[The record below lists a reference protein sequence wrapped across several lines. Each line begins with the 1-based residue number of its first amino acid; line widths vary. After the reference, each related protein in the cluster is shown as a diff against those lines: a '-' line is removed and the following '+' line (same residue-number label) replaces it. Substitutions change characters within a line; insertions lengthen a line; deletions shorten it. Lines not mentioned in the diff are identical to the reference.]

1 MAQKATGKLTHTVA
15 LRVVQTIA
23 PRVDYPLN
31 IMDERGIIIA
41 SSDPKRLGNP
51 HPDALRALSENRT
64 IVTAQ
69 ADPVSGQ
76 LPGVNVPLYAD
87 GVVQGV
93 VGVTGAPQ
101 EVASLA
107 QLISLTVQLLLT
119 QHEEHVRSTVRAT
132 QISDMLSGLVSG
144 SASDEALAEQLEQLG
159 LSAPWSLSLLLDED
173 GPEQYEAA
181 LTINNARW
189 VLSSGPIEDPASA
202 RAILGPPRTQ
212 PSDLLV
218 DAENLRTLGAVP
230 ALVPAAGLRELW
242 NEDMALS
249 AARAPEAYCRS
260 LARRTAQISA
270 EHAFTLLALAA
281 SSTQSEAIARLTV
294 HRNTLIQRMD
304 RIKQVTG
311 SDPRVPG
318 ELMALLSSIYARV
331 RLGEMHI
338 FQYSKQLKYGLRPIG
353 LVEESP

>member
-1 MAQKATGKLTHTVA
+1 MAQMATGKLTHAVA

-23 PRVDYPLN
+23 PRIDHPLN

-51 HPDALRALSENRT
+51 HPDALRALAENRT
-64 IVTAQ
+64 VFTAQ
-69 ADPVSGQ
+69 ADRVSGQ

-87 GVVQGV
+87 GIVQGV

-119 QHEEHVRSTVRAT
+119 QQEEHVRSTVRAT

-144 SASDEALAEQLEQLG
+144 SATGESLAGQLEQLG
-159 LSAPWSLSLLLDED
+159 VTAPWSLSLLLDED
-173 GPEQYEAA
+173 GPEPYEAT

-189 VLSSGPIEDPASA
+189 VLSSGPIEAPVSA

-242 NEDMALS
+242 NEEMALS

-260 LARRTAQISA
+260 LARRTAQIS
-270 EHAFTLLALAA
+270 EDHGLTLLALAA
-281 SSTQSEAIARLTV
+281 SSTQAEAIARLTV

-318 ELMALLSSIYARV
+318 ELLALLNSIYARV

-338 FQYSKQLKYGLRPIG
+338 F
-353 LVEESP
+353 

>member
-1 MAQKATGKLTHTVA
+1 MVGRLPIMAQKETGKLTHAVA
-15 LRVVQTIA
+15 LRVVHTIA
-23 PRVDYPLN
+23 PRIDHPLN

-51 HPDALRALSENRT
+51 HPDALRALEENRT
-64 IVTAQ
+64 VFTAQ

-76 LPGVNVPLYAD
+76 QPGVNVPLYA
-87 GVVQGV
+87 GGIVQGV
-93 VGVTGAPQ
+93 VGVTGTPQ

-119 QHEEHVRSTVRAT
+119 QQEEHVRSTVRAT

-144 SASDEALAEQLEQLG
+144 SATDKALAGQLKQLG
-159 LSAPWSLSLLLDED
+159 FTAPWSLSLLLDED
-173 GPEQYEAA
+173 DPEPHEAA
-181 LTINNARW
+181 LKINSARW
-189 VLSSGPIEDPASA
+189 VLSSGPIEVPAAA
-202 RAILGPPRTQ
+202 RAILGLPRTQ
-212 PSDLLV
+212 PGDLLV

-249 AARAPEAYCRS
+249 AARAPESHCRS
-260 LARRTAQISA
+260 LARRTAQIS
-270 EHAFTLLALAA
+270 EDHALTLLALAA
-281 SSTQSEAIARLTV
+281 SATQTEAIARLTV

-318 ELMALLSSIYARV
+318 ELLALLNSIYARA

-338 FQYSKQLKYGLRPIG
+338 F
-353 LVEESP
+353 